1 MGDFDALVQVAAC
14 GFCHHDLLVM
24 NGTLRRGVQTPL
36 IPGHEVAGVVTRV
49 GRRVTTVR
57 PRDPVVC
64 LLTDACGRCRW
75 CAQGLKRLCPKAQA
89 IGHGM
94 KGGMAEMI
102 AMRESSL
109 VKIPDGIP
117 WPQACLLACPIGV
130 AVKAVEK
137 AQIQDGETVLVT
149 GASGGLGAHLVQ
161 LAKLK
166 GARVLAVTSDERK
179 TATLESLG
187 SSDVIP
193 TGELDFSEIVL
204 ALTEDRGVNVAFDTV
219 GSPLF
224 PQTLRSVALTGRLI
238 LLGEASIGPTIT
250 LWHLPEI
257 IFREL
262 QIIGSVGTTRRH
274 VEEAAQLVTEGKIHL
289 DGLPHPPLERRLFLR
304 RGGSKQPPWSPD
316 SVGRVVLDFT

>member
-1 MGDFDALVQVAAC
+1 M
-14 GFCHHDLLVM
+14 
-24 NGTLRRGVQTPL
+24 
-36 IPGHEVAGVVTRV
+36 
-49 GRRVTTVR
+49 
-57 PRDPVVC
+57 
-64 LLTDACGRCRW
+64 
-75 CAQGLKRLCPKAQA
+75 
-89 IGHGM
+89 
-94 KGGMAEMI
+94 
-102 AMRESSL
+102 
-109 VKIPDGIP
+109 
-117 WPQACLLACPIGV
+117 
-130 AVKAVEK
+130 
-137 AQIQDGETVLVT
+137 
-149 GASGGLGAHLVQ
+149 GAHLVQ

-238 LLGEASIGPTIT
+238 LLGELRRANVNMA
-250 LWHLPEI
+250 LPEI

-262 QIIGSVGTTRRH
+262 QMLGSVGTTRRH
-274 VEEAAQLVTEGKIHL
+274 VEEAAQLVAEGKIRSVVSHI
-289 DGLPHPPLERRLFLR
+289 LPWNDASSFVGAVRE
-304 RGGSKQPPWSPD
+304 PPWSPD